1 MKRYRLYGEV
11 LTPIHIGSGVV
22 IEPYEYMISED
33 RLYKID
39 LAELLI
45 SLEDTEREE
54 ILGLLEK
61 DILGFRGFIRN
72 RVDLSRYS
80 QFSVRVSSKVSHLYE
95 EKLDELKNQL
105 LIGLFIRSLN
115 QPYIPGSSLKGALR
129 TAVIFHLISGK
140 TGERFSDRLEGNIL
154 GCLDNRG
161 FLDPSSDPFRA
172 IKIRDVSLEKDSTAI
187 EEIETFRNDGGILKD
202 MGMQVIKEV
211 VSPKTSFET
220 ELLIDDDLFRKNR
233 DMGRRLNTEIF
244 INACSDFYQQVIDGE
259 MDYFKRTEIASN
271 YERFLQ
277 LDKGEFLLRLG
288 WGSGFNSTTVNLKM
302 PRSKQIR
309 TRRLVAGHLP
319 LGWIKAK
326 IAPI

>member
-80 QFSVRVSSKVSHLYE
+80 QFSVGVSPEVSRLYKD
-95 EKLDELKNQL
+95 KLVEFQNQL

-129 TAVIFHLISGK
+129 TAVIFHLLSGK
-140 TGERFSDRLEGNIL
+140 TGEGFSDRLEGNIL

-161 FLDPSSDPFRA
+161 FLNPSSDPFRA
-172 IKIRDVSLEKDSTAI
+172 IKIRDASLEKDSTAI
-187 EEIETFRNDGGILKD
+187 EEIETFRNDGDRLKD

-244 INACSDFYQQVIDGE
+244 INACSDFYQQVIDRE
-259 MDYFKRTEIASN
+259 RDYFKETEVASN

-302 PRSKQIR
+302 FKPKQIR
-309 TRRLVAGHLP
+309 TRKLVDGHLP

-326 IAPI
+326 IAPV

>member
-140 TGERFSDRLEGNIL
+140 TGEGFSDRLEGNIL

-233 DMGRRLNTEIF
+233 DMGR
-244 INACSDFYQQVIDGE
+244 
-259 MDYFKRTEIASN
+259 
-271 YERFLQ
+271 
-277 LDKGEFLLRLG
+277 
-288 WGSGFNSTTVNLKM
+288 
-302 PRSKQIR
+302 
-309 TRRLVAGHLP
+309 
-319 LGWIKAK
+319 
-326 IAPI
+326 